1 MPALVEKGYV
11 YIAQPPL
18 YRIQKGKKENY
29 LKDEGALDEY
39 LLSIGT
45 EKARLVS
52 GDQEL
57 GSDDLKR
64 LAQEVRT
71 FRALLAVTDRR
82 RDSRIVDAAIQ
93 QGDLDAETLR
103 DHAMVKALAESIP
116 HKAQRLYPDIEIRGA
131 KIERDEEHG
140 RDKLIFQTT
149 VAGAPRE
156 TRLDFDYLSTAE
168 WTDLASLYGAL
179 AEIGPGPFTLHS
191 GDGTE
196 EVPDVF
202 AAVAALKKA
211 AAQGQTI
218 QRYKGLGE
226 MNPEQLWETTMDPA
240 RRTMLQVRVD
250 DAVEANDVFSV
261 LMGDAVEPR
270 RDFIEKHAL
279 DVQNLDI

>member
-1 MPALVEKGYV
+1 MPQLVEKGYL

-18 YRIQKGKKENY
+18 YRVQKGKKESY
-29 LKDEGALDEY
+29 LKDEKALDEY
-39 LLSIGT
+39 LLAIGT
-45 EKARLVS
+45 EKARLVA
-52 GDQEL
+52 GDQEI
-57 GSDDLKR
+57 GAEDLR
-64 LAQEVRT
+64 RVAEEVEAY
-71 FRALLAVTDRR
+71 RALLAAADRR
-82 RDSRIVDAAIQ
+82 RDARVVDAAIQ
-93 QGDLDAETLR
+93 QGDLDLETLR
-103 DHAMVKALAESIP
+103 SHDAVKAVVEAIH
-116 HKAQRLYPDIEIRGA
+116 HKAQKLHPEIEIRGA

-140 RDKLIFQTT
+140 RDKIVFLTT

-156 TRLDFDYLSTAE
+156 TRLDFDYLSGAE
-168 WTDLASLYGAL
+168 WTELSALHGAL
-179 AEIGPGPFTLHS
+179 AEIGQGPFTLTL
-191 GDGTE
+191 GDSTE

-202 AAVAALKKA
+202 AAVAALKKG

-250 DAVEANDVFSV
+250 DTVEADDVFSV

-270 RDFIEKHAL
+270 REFIEKHAL